1 MRIEIIA
8 IGDELLDGRTR
19 DANTYYLGGRLR
31 AHGATLTR
39 VTIVDDTLE
48 ALPGVFQEAAARA
61 DLVLTSGGLGPTLD
75 DRTRE
80 AIAEAMGVKLAQSD
94 TSIARMRAYFA
105 QLEMEMPDLNIRQ
118 AMMPEGAIV
127 HANPKGTAD
136 AFETVIDGTPFIS
149 LPGVPHEFNHLVEAV
164 VLPRL
169 SALKPRP
176 FFSFHV
182 IGRGESDLARTAETL
197 GMDPAVKV
205 TWSAGFPSLTIELS
219 VDPGDEALLEDA
231 RARVEEAFGP
241 WMFVAESASITHA
254 LFRELQAQGA
264 TIATAESCTGGLLA
278 STITDI
284 PGAGTIFMRGYVTY
298 ANEAKI
304 TDLGVRPETL
314 EAHGAVSRATAHEMV
329 RGARMIAE
337 ADLAI
342 AITGLAGPDGGTDEK
357 PVGRV
362 FIACETPGL
371 RACLEIQAPPV
382 GRKRFKRYTC
392 EIASLLALRVLQG
405 RVAELAE
412 MKGVRSLHLT
422 EES

>member
-19 DANTYYLGGRLR
+19 DANTHYLGGRLR
-31 AHGATLTR
+31 AHGATLAR
-39 VTIVDDTLE
+39 VTIVDDTRD
-48 ALPGVFQEAAARA
+48 ALPAVFKEAADRA

-80 AIAEAMGVKLAQSD
+80 AIAEAMGVGLRENEAS
-94 TSIARMRAYFA
+94 TARMKAYFA
-105 QLEMEMPDLNIRQ
+105 RLEMEMPELNIRQ

-149 LPGVPHEFNHLVEAV
+149 LPGVPYEFNHLVENI

-169 SALKPRP
+169 SGLQARP
-176 FFSFHV
+176 VFSFHV
-182 IGRGESDLARTAETL
+182 IGRGESDLARTAEKL

-219 VDPGDEALLEDA
+219 VDPGQEALLDDA

-241 WMFVAESASITHA
+241 WMFTGESASITGE
-254 LFRELQAQGA
+254 LFRTLEAQGA

-278 STITDI
+278 STITDL
-284 PGAGTIFMRGYVTY
+284 PGASRVFNRGYVTY
-298 ANEAKI
+298 ANEAKC
-304 TDLGVRPETL
+304 TDLGVRSETL
-314 EAHGAVSRATAHEMV
+314 EAHGAVSQETALEMV

-337 ADLAI
+337 ATLAI
-342 AITGLAGPDGGTDEK
+342 AITGIAGPDGGTPEK

-362 FIACETPGL
+362 FIACETDEL
-371 RACLEIQAPPV
+371 RACLEIQAPRV
-382 GRKRFKRYTC
+382 GRTRFKRYTC
-392 EIASLLALRVLQG
+392 EIASLLALRMLQG
-405 RVAELAE
+405 RVSELAD
-412 MKGVRSLHLT
+412 MKGVRNLHLT